1 MRWFLENWTIW
12 SRHASQHAVQTTV
25 VSASFRCF
33 LNGDCAWTASWE
45 YGLSV
50 LHWPIFGSIMPH
62 VDNRHRF
69 IAGRRILR
77 GSLGQLFDNDVV
89 DSLFEH
95 CVPCDTEMAYYIT
108 ARHLDC
114 MGFGDG
120 MAADMQ
126 LGPLLF
132 LQVPQCCLSNLNFQN
147 SYSIAGSSHKGMCW
161 VYSASVHWTS

>member
-62 VDNRHRF
+62 VDNRRRF

-77 GSLGQLFDNDVV
+77 GSLGQFFWQWRCWQSLWALCTMWHRNGVLYNCTAPRLHGIWRWHGCRHATRTTVV
-89 DSLFEH
+89 
-95 CVPCDTEMAYYIT
+95 PA
-108 ARHLDC
+108 
-114 MGFGDG
+114 G
-120 MAADMQ
+120 
-126 LGPLLF
+126 
-132 LQVPQCCLSNLNFQN
+132 QCCLSNLNFQN